1 MISASLKHREFTKWM
16 ADKAEETLLKND
28 VFRPGHGKKP
38 PWETIPLD
46 DLHRKLDEEIVEFL
60 DSLEEYKLTPND
72 SNLEAFQVEAAD
84 VAVTVMMMA
93 ANLDPEM
100 SKFRRGR

>member
-1 MISASLKHREFTKWM
+1 M
-16 ADKAEETLLKND
+16 KND

-38 PWETIPLD
+38 PWETVQIE

-72 SNLEAFQVEAAD
+72 INLEAFQGEAAD
-84 VAVTVMMMA
+84 VAVTVIMMA
-93 ANLDPEM
+93 ANVDQKM
-100 SKFRRGR
+100 SKLRRGR